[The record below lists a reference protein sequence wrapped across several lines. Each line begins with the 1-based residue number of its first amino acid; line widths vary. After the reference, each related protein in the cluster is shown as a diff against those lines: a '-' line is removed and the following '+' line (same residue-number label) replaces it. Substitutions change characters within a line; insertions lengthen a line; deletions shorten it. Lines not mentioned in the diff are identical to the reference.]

1 MKEQLY
7 TIPLNDAMDA
17 RDECPFCFIE
27 RAVERDVMDF
37 CLGNSSSYM
46 EADIRE
52 ATDKAGFC
60 RMHFKKCLT
69 MAIPWATP
77 GSSKPTISG
86 PSRK

>member
-46 EADIRE
+46 
-52 ATDKAGFC
+52 
-60 RMHFKKCLT
+60 
-69 MAIPWATP
+69 
-77 GSSKPTISG
+77 
-86 PSRK
+86 

>member
-37 CLGNSSSYM
+37 VWQQQLLHGSRY
-46 EADIRE
+46 
-52 ATDKAGFC
+52 
-60 RMHFKKCLT
+60 
-69 MAIPWATP
+69 P
-77 GSSKPTISG
+77 GSHGQSG
-86 PSRK
+86 VLPYAF